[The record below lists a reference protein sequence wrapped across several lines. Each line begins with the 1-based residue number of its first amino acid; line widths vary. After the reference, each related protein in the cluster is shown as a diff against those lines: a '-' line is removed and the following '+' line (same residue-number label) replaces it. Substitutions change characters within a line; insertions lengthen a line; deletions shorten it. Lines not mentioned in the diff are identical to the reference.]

1 MRLFLRQLVWLFCAF
16 ALAGAAAAYW
26 LFFYSGD
33 LPNMASVA
41 QFAPAAETQA
51 TDPCSRRTSIAIP
64 YSYIGDTLHAA
75 LSAAEGNESSPGVLA
90 DFNQRIKQDEHVRT
104 VPVSLRIARRMVC
117 LPSRAL
123 NHETKEF
130 RFAIRLERHYTRQ
143 QLFTIYANITPFAQN
158 LVGVAQASETIF
170 QRDPR
175 QLSVADAALIAGLAR
190 APSYYSPW
198 KHSDRALQRRNQVLD
213 DMTENGS
220 ITVADAQAAKAAP
233 LGIVANASPPSKQ

>member
-1 MRLFLRQLVWLFCAF
+1 MRLVLRLLLSLCC
-16 ALAGAAAAYW
+16 ALALAVAAAAYW
-26 LFFYSGD
+26 LFSYSGD

-41 QFAPAAETQA
+41 QFAPEAETQA
-51 TDPCSRRTSIAIP
+51 TDPCSITTSIAIP
-64 YSYIGDTLHAA
+64 YSLVGDNLHAA
-75 LSAAEGNESSPGVLA
+75 LSATEASESGPGVLA
-90 DFNQRIKQDEHVRT
+90 DFNEPINRDRIPRT
-104 VPVSLRIARRMVC
+104 VPMSLQIARRMVC
-117 LPSRAL
+117 LPSRPL

-130 RFAIRLERHYTRQ
+130 RLAIRLERHYTRQ

-175 QLSVADAALIAGLAR
+175 QLTVADAALIAGLAR

-233 LGIVANASPPSKQ
+233 LGIVANASPLSTQ